1 MSVLTEK
8 FKEVVGSVFPIALLV
23 IVLNFTVAPL
33 GGDLLVKFLIG
44 TATIIIGL
52 TIFLIGIDQSVSS
65 IGQHIGGWITKKGK
79 LAILII
85 GALLLGFVIS
95 IAEPDLHI
103 LANEVEAVT
112 GRIIPSLLMVF
123 VVSVGIAVMMTIG
136 LVRTVFD
143 WSIRTVLLITY
154 SVIGV
159 LSIFAIPE
167 ILAIAFDASGAT
179 TGAMTVPFMLALL
192 LGVSS
197 VKKNGRSSE
206 DDSFGLVGTSSTG
219 AILGVLVLGLM
230 MGVDR
235 LDGDLPHGQL
245 ETLGIWE
252 TFAAEL
258 PGVLGTTLL
267 ALVPIFIIFI
277 IFNIVSL
284 KLKRVAFRRIMIGGI
299 FSFVGLFLFLLGVNA
314 GFMEV
319 GSYLG
324 GAVALRNPWLVVLIG
339 FLLGFVTILAE
350 PAVHVLTDQIEDVT
364 TGHVPRKTVFL
375 TLSIGV
381 GAAVALSMLR
391 ILVPE
396 IQLWHYLLP
405 GFGLAVIMMYFTPTL
420 FVGMAYDSG
429 GVASGPM
436 TATFIL
442 AFSNGVASAVP
453 TADVMTDG
461 FGMIAIVAMTPIIA
475 IQILGMIFKY
485 KQKKRENISDSVSGS

>member
-8 FKEVVGSVFPIALLV
+8 FKEVVGSVLPIALLV
-23 IVLNFTVAPL
+23 IVLHLTVAPL
-33 GGDLLVKFLIG
+33 EGDLLIKFFIG
-44 TATIIIGL
+44 TAVIIIGL
-52 TIFLIGIDQSVSS
+52 TIFLIGVDQSVRP
-65 IGQHIGGWITKKGK
+65 IGQHMGGWMTKKGK
-79 LAILII
+79 LTILII

-95 IAEPDLHI
+95 VAEPDLHI

-112 GRIIPSLLMVF
+112 DSIIPALLMVF
-123 VVSVGIAVMMTIG
+123 VVSVGIAIMMTIG

-143 WSIRTVLLITY
+143 WSIRTVLLVAY
-154 SVIGV
+154 AVIGV

-197 VKKNGRSSE
+197 IKKNGRASV
-206 DDSFGLVGTSSTG
+206 DDSFGLVGTASTG
-219 AILGVLVLGLM
+219 AILGVLVLGLI

-235 LDGDLPHGQL
+235 LDGDLPQDELQH
-245 ETLGIWE
+245 LGIGE
-252 TFAAEL
+252 TFAAEV
-258 PGVLGTTLL
+258 PAVLGTTLL
-267 ALVPIFIIFI
+267 ALVPIFVIFL
-277 IFNIVSL
+277 IFNFVKL
-284 KLKRVAFRRIMIGGI
+284 KLKRNSFRRIMIGGV
-299 FSFVGLFLFLLGVNA
+299 FSFAGLFLFLLGVNA

-324 GAVALRNPWLVVLIG
+324 GAVALRNPVLVVFIG

-350 PAVHVLTDQIEDVT
+350 PAVHVLTNQIEDVT
-364 TGHVPRKTVFL
+364 AGYVPRKTVFL

-381 GAAVALSMLR
+381 GVAVALSMLR
-391 ILVPE
+391 TLVPE

-405 GFGLAVIMMYFTPTL
+405 GFGLGIIMMYFTPTL

-442 AFSNGVASAVP
+442 AFANGVASAVP
-453 TADVMTDG
+453 TADVMIDG

-485 KQKKRENISDSVSGS
+485 KQRKKEKTSDPVS